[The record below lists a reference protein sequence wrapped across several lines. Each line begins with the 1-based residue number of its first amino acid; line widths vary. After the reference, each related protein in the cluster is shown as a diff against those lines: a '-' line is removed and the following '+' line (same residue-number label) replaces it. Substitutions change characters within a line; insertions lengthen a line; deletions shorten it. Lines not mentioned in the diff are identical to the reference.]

1 MIQRLDEKTHFI
13 FSHKK
18 HKDRM
23 YSNRKIKGGKKETTF
38 YCDTCDRKT
47 RKVFIKKNVLKIFI
61 LWKIINNIYIYIYFI
76 YFSSILNINEK
87 NICYMLRFTQYFI
100 QTFLLNP
107 LCKWI
112 KKLLL
117 DKKKKKKSARYQNLV
132 TNVFLS
138 IVTISTSLK
147 K

>member
-1 MIQRLDEKTHFI
+1 MRRLILFFLIKNTRIACTPIGRSKEERKKQRSIVILVI
-13 FSHKK
+13 G
-18 HKDRM
+18 RP
-23 YSNRKIKGGKKETTF
+23 
-38 YCDTCDRKT
+38 
-47 RKVFIKKNVLKIFI
+47 VFIKENVLKIFI